1 MAKITFIVSQLTIWW
16 KRFAIKIELGDKF

>member
-16 KRFAIKIELGDKF
+16 KRFAIKIELEYKF